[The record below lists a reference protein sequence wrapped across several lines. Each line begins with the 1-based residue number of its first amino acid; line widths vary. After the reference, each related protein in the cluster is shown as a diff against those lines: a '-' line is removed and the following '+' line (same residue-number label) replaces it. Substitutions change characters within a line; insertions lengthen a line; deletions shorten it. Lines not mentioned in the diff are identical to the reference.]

1 MIRIG
6 DFSKLSHASVKT
18 LRYYDEM
25 GLLKPIKVD
34 RVSGYRYYSVDQLP
48 RLNRILAL
56 KDLGFTLEQI
66 AHMLDDRLPAEQIRG
81 MLRLKQAE
89 LQQRVEDDRERLAR
103 IEARLTQIEQEE
115 AMSKYDVVI
124 KKVEPQRVAALRDV
138 VANYSAQGPLWNELE
153 GFLARHNVRPA
164 APCLTVYYD
173 TEYKERD
180 VDLEVCEVV
189 SGALPVDERVRV
201 RELPGVE
208 TMACTVHHG
217 PFTTLDQAYAALMQ
231 WVEANG
237 YRIMGPN
244 REVYLRSSGQ
254 QDDPNCVTEIQFPV
268 EKA

>member
-25 GLLKPIKVD
+25 GLLRPVKVD
-34 RVSGYRYYSVDQLP
+34 RLTGYRYYAVDQLP

-66 AHMLDDRLPAEQIRG
+66 AHLLNDRLPAEQIRG

-89 LQQRVEDDRERLAR
+89 IQQRVEDDRERLAR
-103 IEARLTQIEQEE
+103 VEARLRQIEQED

-124 KKVEPQRVAALRDV
+124 KKVAPQRVAAVRDV
-138 VANYSAQGPLWNELE
+138 VANYGAQGQLWNELE
-153 GFLARHNVRPA
+153 GFLARHSVRPA

-189 SGALPVDERVRV
+189 SGALPADERVRV
-201 RELPGVE
+201 RELPGVD
-208 TMACTVHHG
+208 TMACAVHHG
-217 PFTTLDQAYAALMQ
+217 PFTTLNQAYAALMQ

-237 YRIMGPN
+237 YRIAGPN

-254 QDDPNCVTEIQFPV
+254 QDDPTCVTEIQVPV